1 MARVRLANWFRGQ
14 APGSVVDV
22 AADEVQ
28 GLRRDGRVAEVLDDE
43 PAPATDASDST
54 VLTVDP
60 RLEEGPPVAESPKS
74 RRRKG
79 DG

>member
-1 MARVRLANWFRGQ
+1 MRVRLANWYKGSP
-14 APGSVVDV
+14 PGAVVDV

-28 GLRRDGRVAEVLDDE
+28 GLRRDGRVAEVLGDE
-43 PAPATDASDST
+43 PSVDASDST
-54 VLTVDP
+54 AVTVDP
-60 RLEEGPPVAESPKS
+60 RLEEGPPEAEPPKS